1 MTVFDY
7 VVLGIIGISML
18 LSLMRGLV
26 RELLGLA
33 GWIIAALAAKAYAV
47 DVALMLPADIPGQ
60 GLRLAAAF
68 AIVFL
73 GILLIA
79 SLLAIAIS
87 ELFKQVGLG
96 WLDRGLG
103 GLFGCARGLLI
114 VCVLVLVGGMTSLPQ
129 DPRWRNAMFSAPLE
143 AMVMAIMPWLPQ
155 EMAKHIKYD

>member
-1 MTVFDY
+1 VTVFDY
-7 VVLGIIGISML
+7 AVLGIIGISML

-26 RELLGLA
+26 RELLGLV
-33 GWIIAALAAKAYAV
+33 GWIVAAYAAKVYAV
-47 DVALMLPADIPGQ
+47 DVALMLPADIPNQ

-68 AIVFL
+68 AIIFL
-73 GILLIA
+73 SILLIA

-103 GLFGCARGLLI
+103 GVFGCARGLLI
-114 VCVLVLVGGMTSLPQ
+114 VCVLVLLGGMTTLPQ

-143 AMVMAIMPWLPQ
+143 AMVMAVMPWLPQ

>member
-1 MTVFDY
+1 LTVFDY
-7 VVLGIIGISML
+7 VVLGVIGVSVL

-33 GWIIAALAAKAYAV
+33 GWIIASLIAKAYAV
-47 DVALMLPADIPGQ
+47 DVALMLPANIPNQ

-73 GILLIA
+73 GILLLA

-87 ELFKQVGLG
+87 AFFKQVGLG

-103 GLFGCARGLLI
+103 GLFGCARGLL
-114 VCVLVLVGGMTSLPQ
+114 VVSVLVLLGGMTSLPQ

-143 AMVMAIMPWLPQ
+143 AIVMQFMPWLPR